1 MMMTNVILFLSVLL
15 AVVFGALWCFS
26 VLVSKRRCA
35 DLTEKANLL
44 NNELQQSTAKLEN
57 LTTQL
62 NSANVAVAVGETK
75 AQNAQARLDEASKRI
90 SEFEIAKENSDK
102 LIAAQE
108 RELKIM
114 RETINETEARYV
126 QMRKSLND
134 DFQILANKIFDSTRE
149 KFVVDNAEKLS
160 AVVNPLAENIAD
172 FRKRVESIH
181 EAEIRS
187 SEGVSAQI
195 KSLVQMNTRLSDEA
209 HNLAQALR
217 SNNKIAG
224 NWGETILERIFEDS
238 GFIKG
243 VHYRTQVNFSDSTSE
258 QSRLMPDFIVDLP
271 DNRSIIVDSKL
282 SLVDYVDYC
291 SSENTEHKRVALEK
305 FKKSVRSHLKD
316 FAKKYNTISSVAG
329 FKLMFMPIEPA
340 YNLIIENDKT
350 LLVDAYRENVIIVSP
365 VSVMAILKYA
375 QIAYRSEAFVKNI
388 AELSKQGQNLC
399 ARIERFMKHF
409 NAIQDKINSVQKA
422 FDDSKKSLIEGSQS
436 VANTAKRFYELTVK
450 SNTAET
456 KKIEEQVDD
465 E

>member
-1 MMMTNVILFLSVLL
+1 MWFY
-15 AVVFGALWCFS
+15 FAL
-26 VLVSKRRCA
+26 KRRSV
-35 DLTEKANLL
+35 DNTSTL
-44 NNELQQSTAKLEN
+44 NELSKELEQSNVQLQSLRN
-57 LTTQL
+57 QL
-62 NSANVAVAVGETK
+62 NEANVALAVEKTNLK
-75 AQNAQARLDEASKRI
+75 NSLERLQEASKRI
-90 SEFEIAKENSDK
+90 EEFEKIKEHTDK
-102 LIAAQE
+102 LVAAQDN
-108 RELKIM
+108 ELKIM
-114 RETINETEARYV
+114 RKNIDDNEVRYA

-149 KFVVDNAEKLS
+149 KFVVANAEKLS
-160 AVVNPLAENIAD
+160 SVVNPLAENIAD

-195 KSLVQMNTRLSDEA
+195 KNLVQLNTRLSDEA

-224 NWGETILERIFEDS
+224 NWGEAILERIFES
-238 GFIKG
+238 CGFIKDI
-243 VHYRTQVNFSDSTSE
+243 HYRTQVNFSDSTTE

-282 SLVDYVDYC
+282 SLVDYVNYC
-291 SSENTEHKRVALEK
+291 SSEDTEQKRQSLEK
-305 FKKSVRSHLKD
+305 FKKSVRTHLKE
-316 FAKKYNTISSVAG
+316 FAKKYNAISTVAS

-340 YNLIIENDKT
+340 YNLIVENDKT
-350 LLVDAYRENVIIVSP
+350 LLADAYQDNVIIVSP

-388 AELSKQGQNLC
+388 GELSKQGQNLC
-399 ARIERFMKHF
+399 VRIERFLKHF

-422 FDDSKKSLIEGSQS
+422 FDDSKKSLSEGTQS
-436 VANTAKRFYELTVK
+436 VANTARRFYELTLK

-456 KKIEEQVDD
+456 KKLEEQIED